1 MQAWMNRVIIVSCA
15 CLFLGL
21 AALPAFAQSGGGVPA
36 ARILIV
42 DMQRVQKESVAAQSV
57 QSQVQSLEEKMQADF
72 KALNETLQSEQEAL
86 KQQQTL
92 LSPDAFDERRRE
104 FEDRVR
110 EEERQLQERQRSIQI
125 AFRNAQRDILKS
137 LDPILRTL
145 KDEKGGNILMDRQM
159 ILTGDSD
166 LDITDTVIQ
175 RLNAALPYVSVDL
188 PQAAAR

>member
-1 MQAWMNRVIIVSCA
+1 MQACMNRIVSLSCA
-15 CLFLGL
+15 CVLMAL
-21 AALPAFAQSGGGVPA
+21 AAFPAVAQSAASLPA

-57 QSQVQSLEEKMQADF
+57 QSQVQALEEQMQADF
-72 KALNETLQSEQEAL
+72 KAVNESLQSEQEAL

-110 EEERQLQERQRSIQI
+110 EEERQLQEWQRGLQI
-125 AFRNAQRDILKS
+125 AVRNAQRDILES

-145 KDEKGGNILMDRQM
+145 KDEKGGNILMDRQK
-159 ILTGDSD
+159 ILIGDPE

-175 RLNAALPYVSVDL
+175 RLNAVLPSVTVTL
-188 PQAAAR
+188 PVANAR